1 MQTPAFVSTSH
12 DPLLVAASLVVA
24 VFASYVALDLTRRVQ
39 AATGMLRL
47 AWWAGGS
54 VVLGT
59 GIWSMHFVGMLGFEA
74 GMPLGYRWWPTAA
87 SWLAA
92 VSAASVALGAA
103 TRQGLT
109 PPVLVGGSV
118 TMALAVCAMHYLGMG
133 ALDMAPGLQWHWP
146 LVLVSGAIAWGASA
160 VALFIFFA
168 LRARQGLQRVGL
180 QMLAAVVMGLAI
192 GGMHYTGMAAV
203 RLPQGAVCL
212 SSGDLGGQWLAVLV
226 TLTTL
231 LVLGGALLL
240 SINDALAHAREL
252 ALSDSLRQANLS
264 LREANA
270 QLQRHAFED
279 PLSGLPNRA
288 LFHDRLQ
295 HAIHRL
301 GRRDRMAG
309 LHEDRLAVLFLDLDG
324 FKPIN
329 DTLGHQAG
337 DEVLRE
343 VGRRLHS
350 AARSSD
356 TLARLGG
363 DEFAVL
369 IESRDAA
376 HEAMPLARRMIEV
389 LHRPFTVA
397 AQRVSLSCS
406 VGVALYPDHDD
417 AGHRLLACADAAMYA
432 AKRAGGSTCVVYHPG
447 MEGDAGEQLALQQ
460 ELRDAI
466 DHGELR
472 LYYQPKVCSTDGRVH
487 GWEALVRW
495 QHPQRGLLSPAVFI
509 PLAERFGLIGSL
521 GNWVVEAACAQ
532 LARWREAGLHCR
544 IAINVSPQQ
553 LRQADL
559 AVRIEDALV
568 RHALPPEHLVCEIT
582 ESAVMENTEQERG
595 MLERIVAL
603 GVRLSI
609 DDFGTGYSSLAHLR
623 KIPARQL
630 KIDRSFV
637 TDLATSAEAHAVLD
651 AIVRLAH
658 ALKMEVV
665 AEGVETQEQMTVLT
679 GLGCDILQ
687 GYFIARPMPAGQVPA
702 WVAGRAPAPAGPATM
717 PR

>member
-1 MQTPAFVSTSH
+1 M
-12 DPLLVAASLVVA
+12 
-24 VFASYVALDLTRRVQ
+24 
-39 AATGMLRL
+39 
-47 AWWAGGS
+47 
-54 VVLGT
+54 
-59 GIWSMHFVGMLGFEA
+59 
-74 GMPLGYRWWPTAA
+74 
-87 SWLAA
+87 
-92 VSAASVALGAA
+92 
-103 TRQGLT
+103 
-109 PPVLVGGSV
+109 
-118 TMALAVCAMHYLGMG
+118 
-133 ALDMAPGLQWHWP
+133 
-146 LVLVSGAIAWGASA
+146 
-160 VALFIFFA
+160 
-168 LRARQGLQRVGL
+168 
-180 QMLAAVVMGLAI
+180 
-192 GGMHYTGMAAV
+192 
-203 RLPQGAVCL
+203 
-212 SSGDLGGQWLAVLV
+212 
-226 TLTTL
+226 
-231 LVLGGALLL
+231 
-240 SINDALAHAREL
+240 
-252 ALSDSLRQANLS
+252 
-264 LREANA
+264 
-270 QLQRHAFED
+270 
-279 PLSGLPNRA
+279 
-288 LFHDRLQ
+288 
-295 HAIHRL
+295 
-301 GRRDRMAG
+301 
-309 LHEDRLAVLFLDLDG
+309 
-324 FKPIN
+324 
-329 DTLGHQAG
+329 
-337 DEVLRE
+337 
-343 VGRRLHS
+343 
-350 AARSSD
+350 
-356 TLARLGG
+356 
-363 DEFAVL
+363 L

-521 GNWVVEAACAQ
+521 GNWVVEEACAQ

-687 GYFIARPMPAGQVPA
+687 GYFIARPMPAAQVPA
-702 WVAGRAPAPAGPATM
+702 WVAGRVPAPAGPATM
-717 PR
+717 AR